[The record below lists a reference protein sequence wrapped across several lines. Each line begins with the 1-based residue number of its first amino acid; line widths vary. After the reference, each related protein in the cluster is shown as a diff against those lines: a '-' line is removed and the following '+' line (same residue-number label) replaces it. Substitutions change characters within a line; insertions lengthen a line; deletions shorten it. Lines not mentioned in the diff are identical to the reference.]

1 VVSVSRIFGLGSV
14 VFLYSVGR
22 RLLRPHLVLQVN
34 THGWTYAPDG
44 LDWTQHV
51 EWQDIRRVALQRQRV
66 RSKRRFLLVLEDKH
80 HSETDPSEAVLFIE
94 LNDLFLHASQAKADG
109 VLERIQT
116 EFAAE
121 LDRHAITVANA
132 IEDI

>member
-1 VVSVSRIFGLGSV
+1 
-14 VFLYSVGR
+14 
-22 RLLRPHLVLQVN
+22 VLQVN